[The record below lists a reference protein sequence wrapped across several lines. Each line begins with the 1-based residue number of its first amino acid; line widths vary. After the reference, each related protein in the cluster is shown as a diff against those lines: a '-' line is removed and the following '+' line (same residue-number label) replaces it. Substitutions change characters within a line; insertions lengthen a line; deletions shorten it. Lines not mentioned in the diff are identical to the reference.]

1 VQLAECG
8 QDDKRGPGAP
18 HLGTDW
24 CAPAGWPRSSRPF
37 AQQARLEGLVEFGFE
52 CTSGGASGMIA
63 ILDYRAGNLRSV
75 AKALE
80 HVGARPVIT
89 DDPAVV
95 ARADGLV
102 VPGQGSAVDA
112 MKNLKQLGLVEPLR
126 EYVASGRPF
135 LGVCL
140 GEQVIFESSEE
151 GPGVTCLGLI
161 PGTVRRLPGGQKV
174 PHIGWNSVKIK
185 QHHPLLEGV
194 PDDEF
199 FYFVHSFYVDPT
211 DPAMIVGETDYGVSF
226 ASIVAYKNVF
236 ATQFHPEK
244 SSGICL
250 KIYENFVKLV
260 AESAPCETIETV
272 AAVARV

>member
-1 VQLAECG
+1 V
-8 QDDKRGPGAP
+8 
-18 HLGTDW
+18 
-24 CAPAGWPRSSRPF
+24 
-37 AQQARLEGLVEFGFE
+37 
-52 CTSGGASGMIA
+52 IA

-80 HVGARPVIT
+80 AVGCQPVVT
-89 DDPAVV
+89 DDPAEI

-112 MKNLKQLGLVEPLR
+112 MRNLTRLGLVEPLR
-126 EYVASGRPF
+126 AYVASGRPF

-174 PHIGWNSVKIK
+174 PQIGWNTVKIR
-185 QHHPLLEGV
+185 QQHPLLEGV
-194 PDDEF
+194 PDETY
-199 FYFVHSFYVDPT
+199 FYFVHSYYVDPT
-211 DPAMIVGETDYGVSF
+211 DPSMTVGETEYGVNF
-226 ASIVAYKNVF
+226 ASIVAHGNIF

-244 SSGICL
+244 SAGIGL
-250 KIYENFVKLV
+250 RIYRNFVRLVEKRATGSGV
-260 AESAPCETIETV
+260 AESV